1 MIGEKKMKI
10 KNTNTGKRGITFR
23 ASRNRFEAQFSFMG
37 NKKHIGT
44 FKTLEEAV
52 KARKTFVNN
61 L

>member
-1 MIGEKKMKI
+1 MKI
-10 KNTNTGKRGITFR
+10 RNTNTGKRGITFR

-44 FKTLEEAV
+44 YKTLEEAT
-52 KARKTFVNN
+52 KARKEFLNS

>member
-1 MIGEKKMKI
+1 MKKVR
-10 KNTNTGKRGITFR
+10 NTNTGKRGITFR
-23 ASRNRFEAQFSFMG
+23 ANRNSFECQFTFMG

-52 KARKTFVNN
+52 KARKTFVNS